1 MRRSH
6 EDNATEE
13 FMKAVLAL
21 VVIYVA
27 IFLIA
32 IQGAS
37 QSSVQASPQTA
48 GAVQEQTTPASVD
61 PGKQA
66 NIRSL
71 MELMGVRDLVQDATS
86 KGTQQFRENLVASV
100 PNNDRG
106 QEFVN
111 AFIQNYQKRLSPDD
125 LTNQLVTIYDKHFTD
140 EDIKSLLQFYG
151 SPVGQKYAAEMP
163 KITAEVQA
171 ANRAVGMRVGK
182 EVLQD
187 LRRQYPG
194 IGAQARLN
202 RPQAQQPERARQQ
215 HAVQTDI
222 QASSSQP

>member
-6 EDNATEE
+6 QDNATEE

-21 VVIYVA
+21 VLIYVA

-32 IQGAS
+32 TQGAS

-48 GAVQEQTTPASVD
+48 GAVQELATPPSVD

-66 NIRSL
+66 NIRAL
-71 MELMGVRDLVQDATS
+71 MELMGVRELVQDATS
-86 KGTQQFRENLVASV
+86 KGTQQFRENLVASL

-111 AFIQNYQKRLSPDD
+111 AFIQTYEKRLTPDD
-125 LTNQLVTIYDKHFTD
+125 VTNQLVTIYDKHFTD

-151 SPVGQKYAAEMP
+151 SPAGQKYAAEMP

-171 ANRAVGMRVGK
+171 ANRAVGLRVAK

-202 RPQAQQPERARQQ
+202 RPQGQPPEQASQQ
-215 HAVQTDI
+215 HAVQSEI
-222 QASSSQP
+222 QASSTQP